1 MYNLGGYSTNGGYGG
16 QGYSG
21 SSYSM
26 SSGYSSNSNY
36 SNGLDE
42 IVMTSQEAPN
52 VRLSSQNYSGY
63 LVKPTK
69 KYFVAD
75 NFLNPLRPE
84 TQFIGNMGQ
93 VKEFVEQTFSLV
105 TGESF
110 PDNIQL
116 TICSEEQLRKI
127 HLSLNETWNDGIQG
141 FSINKQGKGIN
152 EIFVKQEHL
161 DKLMLT
167 IGHEIG
173 HVMSF
178 TLNDSRDEEAKA
190 FAFSLAWM
198 KMIVENNIAGLKSCI
213 NPSPAR
219 NGLHN
224 VAFDFVESLINKGR
238 KAIEVFNDLVF
249 GRLSILNRLEVLAY
263 D

>member
-1 MYNLGGYSTNGGYGG
+1 MYNLGGYSTNGSYGG

-21 SSYSM
+21 SSYSI
-26 SSGYSSNSNY
+26 SSGYSTNTN
-36 SNGLDE
+36 NGLDE
-42 IVMTSQEAPN
+42 IIMTSQEAPAVKISN
-52 VRLSSQNYSGY
+52 QNYSGY
-63 LVKPTK
+63 LTKPTK
-69 KYFVAD
+69 EYFVVD

-84 TQFIGNMGQ
+84 TQFIGALEQ
-93 VKEFVEQTFSLV
+93 VKEFVEQTFRLV
-105 TGESF
+105 TGEIF
-110 PDNIQL
+110 PDNVQL
-116 TICSEEQLRKI
+116 TVCSEEQLKKI
-127 HLSLNETWNDGIQG
+127 HLSLNGTWNDGIQG

-152 EIFVKQEHL
+152 EIFVKQENL

-173 HVMSF
+173 HVMSS
-178 TLNDSRDEEAKA
+178 TLKDARDEEAKA

-198 KMIVENNIAGLKSCI
+198 KTIVENNIAGLKSCI

-224 VAFDFVESLINKGR
+224 VAFQFVESMIDNGK

-249 GRLSILNRLEVLAY
+249 GRLSILNRLEVLSY